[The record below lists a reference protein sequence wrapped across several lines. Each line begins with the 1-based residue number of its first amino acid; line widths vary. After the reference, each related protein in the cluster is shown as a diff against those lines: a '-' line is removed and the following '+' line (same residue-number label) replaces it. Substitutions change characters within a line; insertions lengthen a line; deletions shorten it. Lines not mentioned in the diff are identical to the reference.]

1 MHIKTLAALTVVT
14 VLVAAPSAFAFGGGG
29 KRGGGS
35 AGGGSISGGSVASIA
50 AVQNGGGGSPVSA
63 PEPLAGLAVGLGLI
77 GARLLRRR

>member
-50 AVQNGGGGSPVSA
+50 AVQNGGGGPVSA